1 MEEKEKYLNQLLQDE
16 NGIKLINEKL
26 ALIIEDKDFY
36 KYGLLT
42 QIVDKLIEKGYSKTV
57 LNNFQLILEKALK
70 EETLDVVISVS
81 GTPEGEEKL
90 LENVGKIYSKLDGEE
105 VLDFID
111 LLNDEKK
118 EEILRK
124 NKYSYDLYE
133 NGFIREST
141 LGGIIKGNLS
151 DFVEEIIKEVSEGKE
166 LKKLESG
173 TYNDAIETNGY
184 IIKLGETR
192 DKFEIPYHPN
202 ILQPIVRER
211 ITDETENDILIVEV
225 QNKVDTKNITE
236 KQREELIQKF
246 KKSKIKC
253 KDILFDN
260 IGILLKP
267 NERILFDG
275 VGGIIDY
282 DDIKEETLS
291 PGEPVIFDTDLIEK
305 EDEFGEK

>member
-1 MEEKEKYLNQLLQDE
+1 MEEKERYLNQLLQDE
-16 NGIKLINEKL
+16 NGIKLLDEKL
-26 ALIIEDKDFY
+26 TLIIEDKDFY

-42 QIVDKLIEKGYSKTV
+42 QIIDKLIEKGYSKTV
-57 LNNFQLILEKALK
+57 LNNFQLILDKALK
-70 EETLDVVISVS
+70 EETLDVVTSVS
-81 GTPEGEEKL
+81 VITEGEEKL
-90 LENVGKIYSKLDGEE
+90 LENVEKIYSKLDGEE

-111 LLNDEKK
+111 LLNDQKKK
-118 EEILRK
+118 EIFRK
-124 NKYSYDLYE
+124 NKYTYDLYK
-133 NGFIREST
+133 NGYIREST
-141 LGGIIKGNLS
+141 LGGIIKGDLS
-151 DFVEEIIKEVSEGKE
+151 DFVEEIIKEVSEGKKIE
-166 LKKLESG
+166 KLEPG

-211 ITDETENDILIVEV
+211 ITDKTGNDILIVEV

-246 KKSKIKC
+246 KNSKIKC

-275 VGGIIDY
+275 VGGIVDHE
-282 DDIKEETLS
+282 DIKEETLS

>member
-70 EETLDVVISVS
+70 EENLDVVTSVS
-81 GTPEGEEKL
+81 ETPEGEEKL
-90 LENVGKIYSKLDGEE
+90 LENAGKIYSKLDGEE

-111 LLNDEKK
+111 LLNNEKK

-166 LKKLESG
+166 LKKLEPG

-211 ITDETENDILIVEV
+211 ITDETGNDILIVEV

-236 KQREELIQKF
+236 KQREELIQKL

-275 VGGIIDY
+275 VGGIVDY

-305 EDEFGEK
+305 EEEFGEK